1 MIEDLATPITM
12 GILLGGLYTLIALG
26 LSLIF
31 GVMKLVNVAH
41 GDFVILSSY
50 VAFSLFTAFGID
62 PILALVLLVP
72 AAFGLGWLVQTY
84 LLNRAFKISMEAPMI
99 IAFGLSL
106 IIQNFCQIMWTPLSR
121 GLTTDYALNNLSLG
135 PINLPLV
142 YVLDFLAAV
151 VVTLGLRA
159 FLKYTYLGKAIIASS
174 QNEKAALLMGV
185 KTRNIY
191 IFTFALAIA
200 FAAIAGVFL
209 GLTFPFVPT
218 SGVSFLIIAFGVV
231 ILGGMGSVLGTLVGG
246 IVFGLSQTLGGYFIG
261 ANAQLLI
268 AYLMVLVIMAIRPQ
282 GIFSR

>member
-1 MIEDLATPITM
+1 MIEELATPITM

-26 LSLIF
+26 LSLVF

-50 VAFSLFTAFGID
+50 IAFTLFSAFGID
-62 PILALVLLVP
+62 PILALVLIVP

-121 GLTTDYALNNLSLG
+121 GLTTSYALNNLSLG

-151 VVTLGLRA
+151 VVTFGLRA
-159 FLKYTYLGKAIIASS
+159 FLKHTYLGKAIVASS
-174 QNEKAALLMGV
+174 QNERAALLMGV
-185 KTRNIY
+185 KTRSIY

-231 ILGGMGSVLGTLVGG
+231 ILGGMGSVVGTLVGG
-246 IVFGLSQTLGGYFIG
+246 MVFGLSQTLGGYFMG

-268 AYLMVLVIMAIRPQ
+268 AYLMVLIIMAIRPQ

>member
-50 VAFSLFTAFGID
+50 VAFSLFTAFEID

-142 YVLDFLAAV
+142 YVLDFVAALI
-151 VVTLGLRA
+151 VTFALRA
-159 FLKYTYLGKAIIASS
+159 FLKHTYLGKAIVASS

-200 FAAIAGVFL
+200 FASIAGVFL

-246 IVFGLSQTLGGYFIG
+246 MVFGLSQTLGGYFIG